1 MKYTSFLLIF
11 FFSISTL
18 FAQNS
23 TSQEELLV
31 KSSRIMRLITSNPD
45 EEFRKAITLENKA
58 IEIGAKE
65 SELLA
70 LVSQCMYYKLQID
83 FKNLLLTADKL
94 YQKAEVYRMSKY
106 KAIGKYYLFESY
118 LFNRLP
124 EKAFAHLEE
133 GMRYVNQA
141 SKEGTTSLSLTNNYY
156 IAFSNYYLQQEDL
169 GNQLKYIKLSG
180 GEISKMPEGTQKH
193 ELLYSYYSNLAQVY
207 NEMHQ
212 VDSARYYSNLSNSI
226 DKGYNISNIQFMNL
240 ITLGQASIK
249 SEEYKVAI
257 KYFKEAEEIS
267 GSKNHINVL
276 NLYDN
281 MIIAHQK
288 LHQADSAR
296 LYQYKMDSLR
306 LNISEN
312 QNKFLHKLVDGIDRT
327 AYYKYLYAI
336 IALLLV
342 IGVFIFIVIRKNR
355 IFAAQEKLSEEYLQ
369 KNEVGENAPNMA
381 ESHVKLIALVK
392 ENNAAFMM
400 YFEEIYPGFTQKLLA
415 INPKISQTDFEFCAL
430 LKLKMPTKEI
440 AKVKFIAPKTV
451 QNKKHLIRKKL
462 NISQNID
469 TYQWFEDL

>member
-1 MKYTSFLLIF
+1 M
-11 FFSISTL
+11 SISIL
-18 FAQNS
+18 FAQDTGS
-23 TSQEELLV
+23 KKELLDRAN
-31 KSSRIMRLITSNPD
+31 KTIRLMQTNPE
-45 EEFRKAITLENKA
+45 EEFQNAKIIEKQAKAINAQEA
-58 IEIGAKE
+58 
-65 SELLA
+65 ELLA
-70 LVSQCMYYKLQID
+70 LVAQCIYYKVKID
-83 FKNLLLTADKL
+83 FEKL
-94 YQKAEVYRMSKY
+94 MIVANRLYLNAENYEMSNYQ
-106 KAIGKYYLFESY
+106 AIGKYYLFEAY
-118 LFNRLP
+118 LFNGLP
-124 EKAFAHLEE
+124 KKSFEQLED
-133 GMRYVNQA
+133 GMQYVKQA
-141 SKEGTTSLSLTNNYY
+141 DKEGKSTPGMKNNFY
-156 IAFSNYYLQQEDL
+156 IAYSNYFLQQKDFE
-169 GNQLKYIKLSG
+169 NQLKYIKLSG
-180 GEISKMPEGTQKH
+180 GEISKMPEGKQKH
-193 ELLYSYYSNLAQVY
+193 ELLYSYYSNLAQVF

-226 DKGYNISNIQFMNL
+226 DDGYNISNIQFMNL

-257 KYFKEAEEIS
+257 KYFKEAEEII

-276 NLYDN
+276 SLYDN

-296 LYQYKMDSLR
+296 LYQYKKDSLR

-312 QNKFLHKLVDGIDRT
+312 QNKFLHRLVEGIDRT

-342 IGVFIFIVIRKNR
+342 IAVFIFIVIRKNR
-355 IFAAQEKLSEEYLQ
+355 ILTAQEKLSEEYLQ
-369 KNEVGENAPNMA
+369 KNEVDENAPNMA

-392 ENNAAFMM
+392 ENSAAFMM
-400 YFEEIYPGFTQKLLA
+400 YFEEIYPGFTQKLLE

-440 AKVKFIAPKTV
+440 ARVKFIAPKTV

-462 NISQNID
+462 NIPQNID